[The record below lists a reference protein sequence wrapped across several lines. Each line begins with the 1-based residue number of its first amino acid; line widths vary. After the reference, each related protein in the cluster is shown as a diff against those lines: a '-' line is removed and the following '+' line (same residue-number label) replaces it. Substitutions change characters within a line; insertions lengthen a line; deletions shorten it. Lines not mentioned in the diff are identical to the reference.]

1 MRRMATLMVVGLMLS
16 ACGGGGIDSYEE
28 GMEAQADLMEEMIS
42 VLKGVEDE
50 DSANEAAARIEE
62 IGGKMADIANRV
74 SALPRPDAE
83 EMQELADKQRDR
95 MRSIQQDATEQ
106 MMKMAQY
113 PVLRD
118 AWMKAMRDMHE
129 TQ

>member
-1 MRRMATLMVVGLMLS
+1 MRQIATLMAVGLILS
-16 ACGGGGIDSYEE
+16 SCGGGIDSYED

-50 DSANEAAARIEE
+50 DSANKAAARIEE
-62 IGGKMADIANRV
+62 IGAKMADIANRV

-129 TQ
+129 KQ